1 MTCILETGVEERS
14 WTFTLNRP
22 DKLNAL
28 NAKLVEALIEGVS
41 KAHEAG
47 ARLLVFA
54 GNGKSFSAG
63 FDQGELERESD
74 ADLLMRL
81 VRIESLLHL
90 VASSPCFTVAFAQ
103 GRNFGAGVDLFAIAA
118 SGIALMTRAFVC
130 PGSGSG

>member
-1 MTCILETGVEERS
+1 MTGILETGVEERS

-28 NAKLVEALIEGVS
+28 NAELVEALIEGVS

-81 VRIESLLHL
+81 VRIESLLL
-90 VASSPCFTVAFAQ
+90 S
-103 GRNFGAGVDLFAIAA
+103 RKGAILARAWTCLPLAA

-130 PGSGSG
+130 PDSGSGWC